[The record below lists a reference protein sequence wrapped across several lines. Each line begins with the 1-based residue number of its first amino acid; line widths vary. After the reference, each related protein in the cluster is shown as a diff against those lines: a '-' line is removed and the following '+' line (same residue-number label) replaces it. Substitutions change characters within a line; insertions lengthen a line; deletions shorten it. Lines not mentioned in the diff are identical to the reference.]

1 MDEQGDRTQSVRRDE
16 ENESQAPGRL
26 SHHARGLFRELVA
39 TLVPA
44 VVIALLIHM
53 FLAQS
58 TVVFGQSME
67 PSLYAEQRLMVEK
80 VSYLVHGPRR
90 GDIVVLRDPTGGP
103 IPLIKRV
110 VGLPG
115 ERVTFVQGRVYV
127 DGVILDES
135 YLAGV
140 TRAEGHAWVV
150 PPMYVF
156 VLGDNRGNSK
166 DSRYFGPV
174 PLESIL
180 GHAVFRFWPL
190 NKVGGLP

>member
-1 MDEQGDRTQSVRRDE
+1 MDEKELSSGENRPQSADSWRHVSSVRVF
-16 ENESQAPGRL
+16 L
-26 SHHARGLFRELVA
+26 RETFA

-44 VVIALLIHM
+44 VVTALLIHL

-58 TVVFGQSME
+58 TVVYGQSME

-80 VSYLVHGPRR
+80 LSYRLHGPRR

-115 ERVTFVQGRVYV
+115 ERITFAQGRVYV
-127 DGVILDES
+127 DGVALDES

-140 TRAEGHAWVV
+140 TYGESRAWVV
-150 PPMYVF
+150 PPVHVF
-156 VLGDNRGNSK
+156 VMGDNRSNSK
-166 DSRYFGPV
+166 DSRFFGPV

-180 GHAVFRFWPL
+180 GHAVFRFWPPD
-190 NKVGGLP
+190 KVGGLP